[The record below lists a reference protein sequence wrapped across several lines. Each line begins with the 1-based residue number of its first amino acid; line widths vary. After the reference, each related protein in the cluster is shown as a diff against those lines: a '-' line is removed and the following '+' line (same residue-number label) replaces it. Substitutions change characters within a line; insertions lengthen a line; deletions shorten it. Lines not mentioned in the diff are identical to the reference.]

1 MGCMEFSQYKA
12 KAMKK
17 LEEALSEGLVDEG
30 VIPVLNA
37 FNSHPDIF
45 TTSSCAGRLQL
56 IVLPDIGRKDSV
68 ELREKWHRPVEFQ
81 EVKEAITNLD
91 VPPNSIVILQGQSP
105 IFHISCRTVELA
117 QKFRGIVHSQGWKY
131 SSLITGNEDK
141 WVVEVLSASRI
152 DNFLFRDGVIDP
164 PDDERLKFIIEE
176 SNKILIKAQ
185 SRLEALEYIPSGL

>member
-1 MGCMEFSQYKA
+1 MEFNQYKA
-12 KAMKK
+12 KAMEK
-17 LEEALSEGLVDEG
+17 LEEAKSEDLVDEG
-30 VIPVLNA
+30 VIEVLNA

-56 IVLPDIGRKDSV
+56 IVLPDIGRKNSV
-68 ELREKWHRPVEFQ
+68 ELRKTWHSPVEFE
-81 EVKEAITNLD
+81 EVKEALDNLD
-91 VPPNSIVILQGQSP
+91 IPPNSIVILQGQSP
-105 IFHISCRTVELA
+105 IFHVSCRTMELA

-141 WVVEVLSASRI
+141 WVVEILSASRI
-152 DNFLFRDGVIDP
+152 DNLLFRDGVIDP
-164 PDDERLKFIIEE
+164 PDDDRLKFIIEE

>member
-1 MGCMEFSQYKA
+1 MKFNQYKA
-12 KAMKK
+12 KAMEK
-17 LEEALSEGLVDEG
+17 LEEAKSEDLVDEG
-30 VIPVLNA
+30 VIEVLNA

-68 ELREKWHRPVEFQ
+68 ELRKTWHSPVEFE
-81 EVKEAITNLD
+81 EVKEALDNLD
-91 VPPNSIVILQGQSP
+91 IPPNSIVILQGQSP
-105 IFHISCRTVELA
+105 IFHVSCRTMELA

-131 SSLITGNEDK
+131 SSLITGNKDK
-141 WVVEVLSASRI
+141 WVVEILSASRI
-152 DNFLFRDGVIDP
+152 DNLLFRDGVIDP
-164 PDDERLKFIIEE
+164 PDDDRLKFIIEE

>member
-1 MGCMEFSQYKA
+1 MQ
-12 KAMKK
+12 K
-17 LEEALSEGLVDEG
+17 LESALSEGLVDEG
-30 VIPVLNA
+30 VISVLNS

-45 TTSSCAGRLQL
+45 TTSSCAGRIQL

-68 ELREKWHRPVEFQ
+68 ELRKKWHRPVEFQ

-91 VPPNSIVILQGQSP
+91 VPSNSIVILQGQSP
-105 IFHISCRTVELA
+105 IFHISCRTMELA

-141 WVVEVLSASRI
+141 WVVEILSASRI
-152 DNFLFRDGVIDP
+152 DNLLFRDGVIDP

>member
-1 MGCMEFSQYKA
+1 MEFNQYKA
-12 KAMKK
+12 KAMEK
-17 LEEALSEGLVDEG
+17 LEEAKSEDLVDEG
-30 VIPVLNA
+30 VIEVLNA

-68 ELREKWHRPVEFQ
+68 ELRKTWHSPVEFE
-81 EVKEAITNLD
+81 EVKEALDNLD
-91 VPPNSIVILQGQSP
+91 IPPNSIVILQGQSP
-105 IFHISCRTVELA
+105 IFHVSCRTMELA

-141 WVVEVLSASRI
+141 WVVEILSASRI
-152 DNFLFRDGVIDP
+152 DNLLYRDGVIDP
-164 PDDERLKFIIEE
+164 PDDDRLKFIIEE
-176 SNKILIKAQ
+176 SNKVLVKAQ

>member
-1 MGCMEFSQYKA
+1 MMEFNQYKA
-12 KAMKK
+12 NAMKK
-17 LEEALSEGLVDEG
+17 LEDAKSEGLVDEG
-30 VIPVLNA
+30 VISVLNS
-37 FNSHPDIF
+37 FNSHPDLF

-68 ELREKWHRPVEFQ
+68 ELRKTWHRSVKFE
-81 EVKEAITNLD
+81 EVKEALDNLD
-91 VPPNSIVILQGQSP
+91 IPSNSIVILQGQSP
-105 IFHISCRTVELA
+105 IFHVSCRTMELA

-141 WVVEVLSASRI
+141 WIVEILSASRI
-152 DNFLFRDGVIDP
+152 DNLLFRDGVIDS
-164 PDDERLKFIIEE
+164 PDDDRLKFIIEE

>member
-1 MGCMEFSQYKA
+1 MEFSQYKS
-12 KAMKK
+12 KAMQK
-17 LEEALSEGLVDEG
+17 LESALSDGLVDEG
-30 VIPVLNA
+30 VISVLNS

-45 TTSSCAGRLQL
+45 TTSSCAGRIQL

-68 ELREKWHRPVEFQ
+68 ELRKKWHRPVEFQ
-81 EVKEAITNLD
+81 EVKDAITNLD

-105 IFHISCRTVELA
+105 IFHVSCRTMELA

-141 WVVEVLSASRI
+141 WVVEVLSANRI
-152 DNFLFRDGVIDP
+152 DNLLFRNGVIDP
-164 PDDERLKFIIEE
+164 PGDERLKFMIEE

-185 SRLEALEYIPSGL
+185 ARLEALEYIPSGL

>member
-1 MGCMEFSQYKA
+1 MEFNQYKA
-12 KAMKK
+12 KAMEK
-17 LEEALSEGLVDEG
+17 LEEAKSEDLVDEG
-30 VIPVLNA
+30 VIEVLNA

-68 ELREKWHRPVEFQ
+68 ELWKTWHSPVEFE
-81 EVKEAITNLD
+81 EVKEALDNLD
-91 VPPNSIVILQGQSP
+91 IPPNSIVILQGQSP
-105 IFHISCRTVELA
+105 IFHVSCRTMELA

-141 WVVEVLSASRI
+141 WVVEILSASRI
-152 DNFLFRDGVIDP
+152 DNLLFRDGVIDP
-164 PDDERLKFIIEE
+164 PDDDRLKFIIEE

>member
-1 MGCMEFSQYKA
+1 MEFSQYKS
-12 KAMKK
+12 KAMQK
-17 LEEALSEGLVDEG
+17 LESALSEGLVDEG
-30 VIPVLNA
+30 VISVLNS

-45 TTSSCAGRLQL
+45 TTSSCAGRIQL

-68 ELREKWHRPVEFQ
+68 ELRKKWHRPVEFQ
-81 EVKEAITNLD
+81 EVKDAITNLD

-105 IFHISCRTVELA
+105 IFHVSCRTMELA

-141 WVVEVLSASRI
+141 WVVEVLSANRI
-152 DNFLFRDGVIDP
+152 DNLLFRNGVIDP

>member
-1 MGCMEFSQYKA
+1 MEFNQYKA
-12 KAMKK
+12 KAMEK
-17 LEEALSEGLVDEG
+17 LEEAKSEDLVDEG
-30 VIPVLNA
+30 VIEVLNA

-45 TTSSCAGRLQL
+45 TTSSCAGRIQL

-68 ELREKWHRPVEFQ
+68 ELRKKWHRPVEFQ
-81 EVKEAITNLD
+81 EVKDAITNLE

-105 IFHISCRTVELA
+105 IFHVSCRTMELA
-117 QKFRGIVHSQGWKY
+117 QKFRGIVHSKGWKY

-141 WVVEVLSASRI
+141 WVVEILSASRI
-152 DNFLFRDGVIDP
+152 DNLLFRDGVIDP
-164 PDDERLKFIIEE
+164 PDDDRLKFIIEE

>member
-1 MGCMEFSQYKA
+1 MEFSQYKA
-12 KAMKK
+12 KAMGK
-17 LEEALSEGLVDEG
+17 LENAKSEGLVDEG
-30 VIPVLNA
+30 VIEVLDA

-68 ELREKWHRPVEFQ
+68 ELRKTWHRPVKFE
-81 EVKEAITNLD
+81 EVKEALDNLD
-91 VPPNSIVILQGQSP
+91 VPSNSIVILQGQSP
-105 IFHISCRTVELA
+105 IFHVACRTMELA

-141 WVVEVLSASRI
+141 WVVEILSASRI
-152 DNFLFRDGVIDP
+152 DNLLFRDGVIDP

-176 SNKILIKAQ
+176 SNKILIKGQ

>member
-1 MGCMEFSQYKA
+1 MEFSQYKS
-12 KAMKK
+12 KAMQK
-17 LEEALSEGLVDEG
+17 LESALSDGLVDEG
-30 VIPVLNA
+30 VISVLNS

-45 TTSSCAGRLQL
+45 TTSSCAGRIQL

-68 ELREKWHRPVEFQ
+68 ELRKKWHRPVEFQ
-81 EVKEAITNLD
+81 EVKDAITNLD

-105 IFHISCRTVELA
+105 IFHVSCRTMELA

-141 WVVEVLSASRI
+141 WVVEVLSANRI
-152 DNFLFRDGVIDP
+152 DNLLFRNGVIDP

-185 SRLEALEYIPSGL
+185 AKLEALEYIPSGL

>member
-1 MGCMEFSQYKA
+1 MEFNQYKA
-12 KAMKK
+12 KAMEK
-17 LEEALSEGLVDEG
+17 LEEAKSKDLVDEG
-30 VIPVLNA
+30 VIEVLNA

-68 ELREKWHRPVEFQ
+68 ELRKTWHSPVEFE
-81 EVKEAITNLD
+81 EVKEALDNLD
-91 VPPNSIVILQGQSP
+91 IPPNSIVILQGQSP
-105 IFHISCRTVELA
+105 IFHVSCRTMELA

-141 WVVEVLSASRI
+141 WVVEILSASRI
-152 DNFLFRDGVIDP
+152 DNLLFRDGVIDP
-164 PDDERLKFIIEE
+164 PDDDRLKFIIEE

>member
-1 MGCMEFSQYKA
+1 MEFNQYKA
-12 KAMKK
+12 NAMEK
-17 LEEALSEGLVDEG
+17 LEEAKSEDLVDEG
-30 VIPVLNA
+30 VIEVLNA

-68 ELREKWHRPVEFQ
+68 ELRKTWHSPVEFQ
-81 EVKEAITNLD
+81 EVKDSLDNL
-91 VPPNSIVILQGQSP
+91 VIPPNSIVILQGQSP
-105 IFHISCRTVELA
+105 IFHVSCRTMELA

-141 WVVEVLSASRI
+141 WIVEVLSASRI
-152 DNFLFRDGVIDP
+152 DNLLFRDGVIDP
-164 PDDERLKFIIEE
+164 PDDDRLKFIIEE
-176 SNKILIKAQ
+176 SNKILVKAQ

>member
-1 MGCMEFSQYKA
+1 MEFSEYKA

-17 LEEALSEGLVDEG
+17 LEDALSKGLVDEG

-68 ELREKWHRPVEFQ
+68 ELRKTWHRPVEF
-81 EVKEAITNLD
+81 EEIKKALDNLD
-91 VPPNSIVILQGQSP
+91 IPPNSIVIFQGQSP
-105 IFHISCRTVELA
+105 IFHVSCRTMELA

-152 DNFLFRDGVIDP
+152 DNLLFRDGAIDP
-164 PDDERLKFIIEE
+164 PDNERLNFIIKE
-176 SNKILIKAQ
+176 SNKILVKAQ

>member
-1 MGCMEFSQYKA
+1 MKFNQYKA
-12 KAMKK
+12 KAMEK
-17 LEEALSEGLVDEG
+17 LEEAKSEDLVDEG
-30 VIPVLNA
+30 VIEVLNA

-68 ELREKWHRPVEFQ
+68 ELRKTWHSPVEFE
-81 EVKEAITNLD
+81 EVKEALDNLD
-91 VPPNSIVILQGQSP
+91 IPPNSIVILQGQSP
-105 IFHISCRTVELA
+105 IFHVSCRTMELA

-141 WVVEVLSASRI
+141 WVVEILSASRI
-152 DNFLFRDGVIDP
+152 DNLLFRDGVIDP
-164 PDDERLKFIIEE
+164 PDDDRLKFIIEE

>member
-1 MGCMEFSQYKA
+1 MEFSQYKSE
-12 KAMKK
+12 AMQK
-17 LEEALSEGLVDEG
+17 LESALSEGLVDEG
-30 VIPVLNA
+30 VISVLNS

-45 TTSSCAGRLQL
+45 TTSSCAGRIQL

-68 ELREKWHRPVEFQ
+68 ELRKKWHRPVEFQ
-81 EVKEAITNLD
+81 DVKDAITNLD
-91 VPPNSIVILQGQSP
+91 VPSNSIVILQGQSP
-105 IFHISCRTVELA
+105 IFHVSCRTMELA

-141 WVVEVLSASRI
+141 WVVEVLSANRI
-152 DNFLFRDGVIDP
+152 DNLLFRNGVIDP

-185 SRLEALEYIPSGL
+185 ARLEALEYIPSGL

>member
-1 MGCMEFSQYKA
+1 MEFSQYKS
-12 KAMKK
+12 KAMQK
-17 LEEALSEGLVDEG
+17 LESALSDGLVDEG
-30 VIPVLNA
+30 VISVLNS

-45 TTSSCAGRLQL
+45 TTSSCAGRIQL

-68 ELREKWHRPVEFQ
+68 ELRKKWHRPVEFQ
-81 EVKEAITNLD
+81 EVKDAITNLD

-105 IFHISCRTVELA
+105 IFHVSCRTMELA

-141 WVVEVLSASRI
+141 WVVEVLSANRI
-152 DNFLFRDGVIDP
+152 DNLLFRNGVIDSP
-164 PDDERLKFIIEE
+164 GDERLKFMIEE

-185 SRLEALEYIPSGL
+185 ARLEALEYIPSGL